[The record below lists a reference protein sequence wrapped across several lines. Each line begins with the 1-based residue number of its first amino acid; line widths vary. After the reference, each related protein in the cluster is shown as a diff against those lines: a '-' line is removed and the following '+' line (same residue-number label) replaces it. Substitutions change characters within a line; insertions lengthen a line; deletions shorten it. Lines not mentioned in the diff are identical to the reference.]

1 MTISLL
7 RPLFLL
13 LLPAIALLWFRP
25 RRPSDRVQAILRS
38 LVFAALILGLAHPV
52 WLTVDAQTYH
62 VFVVDRSASIS
73 AAQQQKQR
81 DAVAAVR
88 QSAGAH
94 ASLVAIGEPA
104 DKGAAPIDTRTF
116 STVVQVNDP
125 RSTSPIGLALADA
138 ARQVP
143 EGARGI
149 IHLFTDGLSTDRR
162 WAPDV
167 QQIISRG
174 ITVDAYDM
182 GYNEHDVHP
191 AGLTSKGLLRVG
203 QTARID
209 VDVAGIARGM
219 RVRLL
224 DATGGELSTSGPIDS
239 DGQATVPMTFEPRD
253 AGFLQVTAE
262 VVAGDDADRSNNKL
276 SQWFA
281 VQDPLRVLYLG
292 DRVQGAVPRLRTL
305 LGRGFDVQDAS
316 DQSLSGSVDL
326 SGYDLVMLDDRPAS
340 LVPEAFQQRLEQA
353 VGHEGLG
360 LVISGG
366 RSSFGTGGYDGTPIA
381 DIAPVEFVQR
391 TEKRDPSAALA
402 IIIDTSGSMQGTRI
416 ELAKQVARLAVRR
429 LKSHDRIGIV
439 EFYGNKHW
447 ALPMQSAANKIAIDR
462 AIGRMQAI
470 GGTVMMPAIEEA
482 YYGLKNVDTRY
493 KHMLIITD
501 AGVESADWES
511 MLRQVAK
518 DGINVS
524 TVLVGAQAHNQLLID
539 LASWGKGR
547 FYSVSDRYSLPEI
560 ILKQPST
567 MKLPAYKTGTFSVDT
582 RGGEGWWS
590 DIDRRSLPALD
601 GYVETTTRDGA
612 EELMEVNG
620 TADPLLATWRYGLGR
635 VTALMTEPVGEGTGG
650 WANWRDYGRLLA
662 RVFSRT
668 AADTRVFEYSTRRT
682 DHELDVTAVRTSRET
697 TWVPTAS
704 LLDDAGEQTKPLPF
718 REVAPGRFAAT
729 LAIDPSSSV
738 RVMASAVGSPD
749 DGAPGLQARGSAP
762 APTRETTRVMST
774 SLDDVSPETQ
784 VDPVHGLDLE
794 ALAKATGGAYLEPAG
809 FASGHF
815 ERASVND
822 NAPFDRSGSLSAT
835 RLWPGLFLIAL
846 LLYIA
851 EIIWRR
857 WPGSLVRQARGI

>member
-7 RPLFLL
+7 SPFFLL
-13 LLPAIALLWFRP
+13 LLPAIALLWFWP
-25 RRPSDRVQAILRS
+25 RRPSDRVQAILRTVLLAS
-38 LVFAALILGLAHPV
+38 LVLALARPV
-52 WLTVDAQTYH
+52 WLSADRETYH

-73 AAQQQKQR
+73 PAQQMKQR
-81 DAVAAVR
+81 DAVALLR
-88 QSAGAH
+88 DRAGAR
-94 ASLVAIGEPA
+94 ASLVVIGEPA
-104 DKGAAPIDTRTF
+104 DRGAAPIETNRFD
-116 STVVQVNDP
+116 SVVQVSDA
-125 RSTSPIGLALADA
+125 RSATPLGLALADA
-138 ARQVP
+138 ARLIP
-143 EGARGI
+143 EGARGVV
-149 IHLFTDGLSTDRR
+149 HLFTDGLSTDRR

-182 GYNEHDVHP
+182 GYNERDVHP
-191 AGLTSKGLLRVG
+191 AGMTSKGLLRVG

-209 VDVAGIARGM
+209 VEVAGIARGM

-224 DATGGELSTSGPIDS
+224 GAGGEELSTSATIDS
-239 DGQATVPMTFEPRD
+239 DGQTTVPMTFEPRD

-262 VVAGDDADRSNNKL
+262 VVPGKEDADRSNNKL
-276 SQWFA
+276 QQWFA

-292 DRVQGAVPRLRTL
+292 DRVQGASPKMQAL
-305 LGRGFDVQDAS
+305 LGRGFDLQDAS
-316 DQSLSGSVDL
+316 NTAASGAIELSN
-326 SGYDLVMLDDRPAS
+326 YDLVMLDDRPAS
-340 LVPEAFQQRLEQA
+340 LMPEPLQQRIEQA
-353 VGHEGLG
+353 VAHDGLG
-360 LVISGG
+360 LVIAGG
-366 RSSFGTGGYDGTPIA
+366 RSSFGTGGYDGTPIST
-381 DIAPVEFVQR
+381 IAPVEFVQR

-402 IIIDTSGSMQGTRI
+402 IIIDTSGSMSGTRI

-447 ALPMQSAANKIAIDR
+447 ALPMQSASNKIAIDR

-470 GGTVMMPAIEEA
+470 GGTVMMPAVEEA
-482 YYGLKNVDTRY
+482 YYGLKNVDTRF

-501 AGVESADWES
+501 AGVESADFES
-511 MLRQVAK
+511 LLRQVAK

-539 LASWGKGR
+539 LSSWGKGR
-547 FYSVSDRYSLPEI
+547 FYSVSDRYNLPEI

-567 MKLPAYKTGTFSVDT
+567 MKLPAYKTGRFSVDT

-650 WANWRDYGRLLA
+650 WAGWRDYGRLLA

-668 AADTRVFEYSTRRT
+668 AADTRLFEYSVRRT
-682 DHELDVTAVRTSRET
+682 DHELEVTAVRTSREAD
-697 TWVPTAS
+697 WYPTAQ
-704 LLDDAGEQTKPLPF
+704 LLNDANQPSGDVPF
-718 REVAPGRFAAT
+718 REVAPGRYSGT
-729 LAIDPSSSV
+729 MAIDPSAPV
-738 RVMASAVGSPD
+738 RVLAAAHQTSVPT
-749 DGAPGLQARGSAP
+749 QAR
-762 APTRETTRVMST
+762 ELTRVMST
-774 SLDDVSPETQ
+774 SLDDVSAETQ
-784 VDPVHGLDLE
+784 VDPVRGLDLE
-794 ALAKATGGAYLEPAG
+794 ALAKATGGTYLEPAG
-809 FASGHF
+809 FSSGRF
-815 ERASVND
+815 DRAPDDS
-822 NAPFDRSGSLSAT
+822 ATFDRSGSLSAT

-846 LLYIA
+846 LLYLG
-851 EIIWRR
+851 EIVWRR
-857 WPGSLVRQARGI
+857 WPRVLPGSKDPGLQVIS

>member
-25 RRPSDRVQAILRS
+25 RRPSDRVQAIVRS
-38 LVFAALILGLAHPV
+38 LVFAALVLALARPV
-52 WLTVDAQTYH
+52 WLTTDAETYH
-62 VFVVDRSASIS
+62 VFVVDRSASVS
-73 AAQQQKQR
+73 ALQQMKQR
-81 DAVAAVR
+81 DAVAIVR
-88 QSAGAH
+88 QRAGAH
-94 ASLVAIGEPA
+94 ASLVVVGEPA
-104 DKGAAPIDTRTF
+104 DQGSARIDTSSF
-116 STVVQVNDP
+116 SAVVQVSDP
-125 RSTSPIGLALADA
+125 RSPSPLGLALADA

-162 WAPDV
+162 WAADV

-174 ITVDAYDM
+174 IIVDAYDM

-191 AGLTSKGLLRVG
+191 AALTPKGLLRVG

-209 VDVAGIARGM
+209 VDVAGIAKGM

-224 DATGGELSTSGPIDS
+224 AANGDELSASGPIDS
-239 DGQATVPMTFEPRD
+239 DGQATVPMTFEPRE

-262 VVAGDDADRSNNKL
+262 VVPAGADADRSNNKL
-276 SQWFA
+276 TQGFA
-281 VQDPLRVLYLG
+281 VQDPLHVLYLG
-292 DRVQGAVPRLRTL
+292 DRVQGAAPKLRSL

-316 DQSLSGSVDL
+316 DQSLAGAIDL
-326 SGYDLVMLDDRPAS
+326 SAYDLVMLDDRPAS

-381 DIAPVEFVQR
+381 TIAPVDFVQR

-447 ALPMQSAANKIAIDR
+447 ALPMQSAANKITIDR

-470 GGTVMMPAIEEA
+470 GGTVLMPAVEEA

-501 AGVESADWES
+501 GGVETADFETL
-511 MLRQVAK
+511 LRQVAK

-524 TVLVGAQAHNQLLID
+524 TVLVGAQAQNQLLID

-547 FYSVSDRYSLPEI
+547 FYSVSDRFSLPEI

-567 MKLPAYKTGTFSVDT
+567 MKLPAYKTGSFSVET

-650 WANWRDYGRLLA
+650 WAGWHDYGRLIA

-668 AADTRVFEYSTRRT
+668 AADTRVFEYGTRRT
-682 DHELDVTAVRTSRET
+682 DHELEVTAVRTSRDAG
-697 TWVPTAS
+697 WAPSAS
-704 LLDDAGEQTKPLPF
+704 LLNDANEPAATLPF
-718 REVAPGRFAAT
+718 REVAPGRFSAT
-729 LAIDPSSSV
+729 LAIDPSAPV
-738 RVMASAVGSPD
+738 RVMASAHQD
-749 DGAPGLQARGSAP
+749 AAPNQP
-762 APTRETTRVMST
+762 HEPTRVMST

-784 VDPVHGLDLE
+784 VDPVRALDLE

-809 FASGHF
+809 FASGRY
-815 ERASVND
+815 ERASAND
-822 NAPFDRSGSLSAT
+822 SAPFDRSGSLRAT
-835 RLWPGLFLIAL
+835 RVWPGLFLIAL
-846 LLYIA
+846 LFYIG

-857 WPGSLVRQARGI
+857 WPRHARGVVEGMGA